1 MRRLVLAFS
10 VFSVFAL
17 VIGFIGTPQASAQ
30 QQSVNLF
37 LGGFIPHRFD
47 ARPVDDVLV
56 NDQNFLD
63 FRIPD
68 FDGFTFGGEYLVGLG
83 NFLEGGLG
91 IGYYQDT
98 AHSVYLFQVNA
109 NGSEIP
115 QDLKLRIVPFTATVR
130 FLPLGRHAPIQPYV
144 GAGVGVLHYR
154 YSETGQFVDSDNSI
168 FTGDFVGSGTA
179 TGPVVLGGVRMS
191 LGQFDPGF
199 EVRYQSAT
207 GDLPASQTF
216 AGPRIDLG
224 GFNYLFTFNIRF

>member
-1 MRRLVLAFS
+1 
-10 VFSVFAL
+10 VFAL
-17 VIGFIGTPQASAQ
+17 VIGFIGPPAASAQ

-37 LGGFIPHRFD
+37 LGGFIPRSVD
-47 ARPVDDVLV
+47 ARPADDVLV

-63 FRIPD
+63 FRIRD
-68 FDGFTFGGEYLVGLG
+68 FDGVTFGGEYLVGLG
-83 NFLEGGLG
+83 DFLEAGLG
-91 IGYYQDT
+91 IGYYQKT
-98 AHSVYLFQVNA
+98 TTSVYLFQVNA

-144 GAGVGVLHYR
+144 GAGVGVMRYR

-168 FTGDFVGSGTA
+168 FTGNFVGSGTA
-179 TGPVVLGGVRMS
+179 TGPVVLGGVRLS
-191 LGQFDPGF
+191 VGQFDPGF
-199 EVRYQSAT
+199 EVRYQSAK
-207 GDLPASQTF
+207 GDLPADQTF

>member
-1 MRRLVLAFS
+1 MRRLVLSLSA
-10 VFSVFAL
+10 FSVFAL
-17 VIGFIGTPQASAQ
+17 VIGFIGTPAASAQ

-37 LGGFIPHRFD
+37 LGGFIPRSVD
-47 ARPVDDVLV
+47 ARPADDVLV

-63 FRIPD
+63 FRIRD
-68 FDGFTFGGEYLVGLG
+68 FDGVTFGGEYLVGLG
-83 NFLEGGLG
+83 DFLEGGLG
-91 IGYYQDT
+91 IGYYQKT
-98 AHSVYLFQVNA
+98 TPSVYLFQVNA

-144 GAGVGVLHYR
+144 GAGVGVMRYR

-168 FTGDFVGSGTA
+168 FNGNFVGSGTA
-179 TGPVVLGGVRMS
+179 TGPVVLGGVRFS
-191 LGQFDPGF
+191 VGQFDPGF
-199 EVRYQSAT
+199 EVRYQSAK
-207 GDLPASQTF
+207 GDLPADQTF